1 MNYTKRYL
9 DGYLSDEPLSR
20 YEKSPRPRRA
30 KLAPKWD
37 NDKERTVQRKKE
49 RLERLKVVGGLEY
62 REESS

>member
-1 MNYTKRYL
+1 MNYTKQYL

-49 RLERLKVVGGLEY
+49 RLERMSVANAWEY
-62 REESS
+62 QKIQE

>member
-1 MNYTKRYL
+1 MNYTKQYL

-20 YEKSPRPRRA
+20 YEKLKSTRH
-30 KLAPKWD
+30 KTT
-37 NDKERTVQRKKE
+37 NDKERTIVRNRA